1 MVFVTGATGLLGSH
15 LLCHLAKTEKD
26 IIALKRK
33 ESRTDET
40 MALFS
45 RYSDMPEFAEKRV
58 RWVTGDVLD
67 EETLIAYVKE
77 AAVVYHCAAV
87 VSFHG
92 SDRDQLLETNIK
104 GTEVICRLCL
114 RFGVR
119 LCFVSSIAALGDARR
134 EGECID
140 EETPVVPGS
149 EHSLY
154 SESKGISEKIVWN
167 FIHEGLNAVI
177 VNPAVILGGGL
188 RGRSSAQLME
198 RALRGMPVYTLGVN
212 GYVDV
217 RDVCVAMI
225 ALANHPAIRSE
236 RFVLC
241 GGNYSYKH
249 LFSTIARVA
258 GKRPP
263 RVALYPW
270 MTSVLWRVMA
280 VLTLLQGSKPV
291 FTRET
296 ARSSQHRAC
305 FSSAKLLRVLPDFHF
320 RSLEDTVAFFKE

>member
-15 LLCHLAKTEKD
+15 LLCHLAKTEED

-45 RYSDMPEFAEKRV
+45 RYSDLPESAGKRV

-67 EETLIAYVKE
+67 EESLAVYVKE
-77 AAVVYHCAAV
+77 AAIVYHCAAV

-92 SDRDQLLETNIK
+92 SDRNKLLETNIK
-104 GTEVICRLCL
+104 GTEIICRLCL

-119 LCFVSSIAALGDARR
+119 LCFVSSVAALGDAE

-140 EETPVVPGS
+140 EKTPVIPGS
-149 EHSLY
+149 VHSMY
-154 SESKGISEKIVWN
+154 SESKGRAEKTVWN
-167 FIHEGLNAVI
+167 FIHKGLNAVI
-177 VNPAVILGGGL
+177 VNPAIILGGGL
-188 RGRSSAQLME
+188 KGRSSALLME
-198 RALRGMPVYTLGVN
+198 RALRGMPVYTFGIN

-225 ALANHPAIRSE
+225 ALANRPAVRSE

-258 GKRPP
+258 VKRPP

-270 MTSVLWRVMA
+270 MTSALWRMMA
-280 VLTLLQGSKPV
+280 FFALLQGTKPA

-296 ARSSQHRAC
+296 ARSSQHRVC
-305 FSSAKLLRVLPDFHF
+305 FSSAKLLSVLPDFCFH
-320 RSLEDTVAFFKE
+320 SLEDTATFFKD